1 MSIIDVD
8 ILGKSYRLR
17 SDRSDEEIS
26 EIVKIVHE
34 RIDEVRQGMGQESP
48 KDVLVLALLN
58 VIEEYWKLQEEH
70 RKLLTEIDDMQKM
83 IERHL

>member
-34 RIDEVRQGMGQESP
+34 RIDEARQGMGQESP

-70 RKLLTEIDDMQKM
+70 RKLLTDIDDMQKM